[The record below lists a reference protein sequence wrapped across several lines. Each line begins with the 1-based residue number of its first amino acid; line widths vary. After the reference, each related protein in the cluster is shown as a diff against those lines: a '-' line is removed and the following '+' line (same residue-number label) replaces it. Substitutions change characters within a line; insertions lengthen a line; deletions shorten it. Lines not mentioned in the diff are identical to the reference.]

1 MNPNSELD
9 TSLTCQGPEVV
20 TCDVALVNWNVVNN
34 KENIILPTGDVLM
47 YKFVLE
53 SVHTSNSNNTIGGK
67 ICKILQNICNKIS
80 FEYFSANPRW
90 HFRCL
95 REHWR
100 MQRLVEI
107 CNTKVVAE
115 AGVYYYIISIYCN
128 SQDKV
133 ISGIAV
139 NI

>member
-20 TCDVALVNWNVVNN
+20 TCDVARVNWNVVNN

-67 ICKILQNICNKIS
+67 ICKILHNICNKIS
-80 FEYFSANPRW
+80 FEYFSANPR
-90 HFRCL
+90 
-95 REHWR
+95 
-100 MQRLVEI
+100 
-107 CNTKVVAE
+107 
-115 AGVYYYIISIYCN
+115 
-128 SQDKV
+128 
-133 ISGIAV
+133 
-139 NI
+139 